1 MKIKKQYE
9 MNDEAWIHL
18 GDGKLSKGKIVDIF
32 DLEHA
37 GYSKDIEFYIVE
49 IPTEIDPLLEV
60 RTWGQISQ
68 DAKGPIGAY
77 RSIKQDI
84 ATKKFL
90 GKVGIKV
97 PMEATPEVKQ
107 SAPTPKLKETT
118 EELSAEFSEVLD
130 IYDPTPEEVN
140 AAIERSMRQNKE
152 MYRVATL
159 SEKPKRFYGKKK
171 NEKRT

>member
-9 MNDEAWIHL
+9 LNDEAWIHL
-18 GDGKLSKGKIVDIF
+18 GGEKLSKGKIIDIF
-32 DLEHA
+32 DLAHA
-37 GYSKDIEFYIVE
+37 GYSKDIEFYLIE
-49 IPTEIDPLLEV
+49 LPTEIEALLEV
-60 RTWGQISQ
+60 RTWETISQ

-77 RSIKQDI
+77 RSIRQDV

-90 GKVGIKV
+90 GKVGIKI
-97 PMEATPEVKQ
+97 PMESNVETKEQ
-107 SAPTPKLKETT
+107 TPKIKEPLEKITT
-118 EELSAEFSEVLD
+118 EFNEVLD

-140 AAIERSMRQNKE
+140 AALERSMRQNKE
-152 MYRVATL
+152 MYRVAAL